1 MDARKE
7 DGGWRKED
15 GLLMSV
21 LGKMEAFPLKDPTL
35 MSLIGRNA
43 LARCSDDAGRHRLK
57 LLSSACLQIHS
68 QITSK
73 QCNVTKWLQPWSSL
87 RELRTST

>member
-7 DGGWRKED
+7 DGGWREED

-21 LGKMEAFPLKDPTL
+21 LGKMGDRDPTL

>member
-15 GLLMSV
+15 VGWQ
-21 LGKMEAFPLKDPTL
+21 LKDPTL
-35 MSLIGRNA
+35 MTLLGKNA
-43 LARCSDDAGRHRLK
+43 LARCCDDAGRDRLK
-57 LLSSACLQIHS
+57 LLSKTCLQIHS